1 MKLLATFLV
10 STVVASGRVSTVVG
24 VSTAVVVSTIVGF
37 STVAEVS
44 TVVGVL
50 LEFLG
55 TFLPAT
61 TLISFLPTFL
71 QATAM
76 RLSVSVCVSVSE
88 SVSVCAT
95 VSKETY
101 YSVKRDLLVSK
112 ETYYSVKRD
121 HHAFECQC
129 ECECE
134 CVCVFACVRSCAC
147 TLEFVQ
153 RRGFV
158 VEHYKKNSC
167 KP

>member
-1 MKLLATFLV
+1 LKLLATFLV

-71 QATAM
+71 QATAT
-76 RLSVSVCVSVSE
+76 RLSVSV

-101 YSVKRDLLVSK
+101 YSVKRDLLQCQK
-112 ETYYSVKRD
+112 RPTGVKRD
-121 HHAFECQC
+121 LLQCQKRPP
-129 ECECE
+129 
-134 CVCVFACVRSCAC
+134 CV
-147 TLEFVQ
+147 
-153 RRGFV
+153 
-158 VEHYKKNSC
+158 
-167 KP
+167 